1 MPHIN
6 YDNRE
11 IAFKIVYF
19 GPGMSG
25 KTTNL
30 LHIHRSLAKE
40 LRGEMLT
47 LDTADERTLF
57 FDFFP
62 LDLGQV
68 GGYSVRFN
76 MYTVP
81 GQVHYEASR
90 RLILDGADGVVF
102 VADSQPGCL
111 DDNLQSYRMMEDNL
125 RSYDL
130 EPRTYPTVLQ
140 YNKRDC
146 DEPIAV
152 GILEADLSLNG
163 IAVRESV
170 ATEGIGVMETIHEIS
185 RQVIERFRL

>member
-6 YDNRE
+6 HEHQE
-11 IAFKIVYF
+11 IAFKVVYF

-30 LHIHRSLAKE
+30 IHIHRTLAE
-40 LRGEMLT
+40 DLRGEMLT

-62 LDLGQV
+62 LELGEIA
-68 GGYSVRFN
+68 GFSVRFN

-81 GQVHYEASR
+81 GQVYYEASR

-102 VADSQPGCL
+102 VADSQPDCL
-111 DDNLQSYRMMEDNL
+111 EKNLRSFRSMEDNL
-125 RSYDL
+125 RSYDFD
-130 EPRTYPTVLQ
+130 PRHFPTVLQ

-146 DEPIAV
+146 NSPLPV
-152 GILEADLSLNG
+152 GTLERELLLNG
-163 IAVRESV
+163 IPVFESV
-170 ATEGIGVMETIHEIS
+170 ATQGVGVMETIHE
-185 RQVIERFRL
+185 VCRLIIGGFQP

>member
-30 LHIHRSLAKE
+30 VRIHRALAKD
-40 LRGEMLT
+40 LRGDMLT
-47 LDTADERTLF
+47 LDTAEERTLF

-62 LDLGQV
+62 LELGNI

-81 GQVHYEASR
+81 GQVYYEASR

-102 VADSQPGCL
+102 VADSQPTSL
-111 DDNLQSYRMMEDNL
+111 DDNRESYRMMVDNL

-130 EPRTYPTVLQ
+130 DPGTFPTVLQ

-152 GILEADLSLNG
+152 GTLERDLDLNG
-163 IAVRESV
+163 ISVRESV
-170 ATEGIGVMETIHEIS
+170 AIEGIGVMETIHEIS